1 MKQNYLMGIIREEI
15 SNYLGENEQ
24 MYDSPQTQQRE
35 MNKLLDQVE
44 QLKQLRDNLDAQIAQ
59 LEATANTFNVN
70 EDAAANKAAADAQ
83 RMAIDKK
90 ITALNKTKQELSKP
104 GTSLN
109 EDNEISISGS
119 DWEDMGLGRVITK
132 FNDGV
137 KISWNEDDP
146 NLYHARVYGLNGKDE
161 NIYIDFLRKVN
172 AEKQGLD
179 ESNQLDE
186 ETLNEMPF
194 IGGEKGTELFNAIKS
209 ASEKLKDKFPDAT
222 AKDISK
228 IILSKKKRPEFAPE
242 VEDALMAQEEKYGDD
257 PKYTSNLGGP
267 QTEKAVAKALGEYEP
282 GQRGRKSTE
291 KPAVEP
297 KSTKPKSTPSS
308 KTEKPKAEK
317 PTTAKTEPVD
327 KEDAAAMKMAASV
340 KGGAINAGDKYGKLK
355 KALDAKTA
363 ELKAMVGSPDMEK
376 RKALTAEKMRI
387 EAAIEKLKQVKM

>member
-24 MYDSPQTQQRE
+24 MYDSPQTQQHE
-35 MNKLLDQVE
+35 MNSMLDQVE
-44 QLKQLRDNLDAQIAQ
+44 NLKRLRADLDDQIAQ
-59 LEATANTFNVN
+59 LEAIANTFNVN
-70 EDAAANKAAADAQ
+70 ELAFEVTGKNKKTVTSFKDKSTADAFA
-83 RMAIDKK
+83 R
-90 ITALNKTKQELSKP
+90 
-104 GTSLN
+104 
-109 EDNEISISGS
+109 DNQ
-119 DWEDMGLGRVITK
+119 
-132 FNDGV
+132 V
-137 KISWNEDDP
+137 KVTPLE
-146 NLYHARVYGLNGKDE
+146 E
-161 NIYIDFLRKVN
+161 
-172 AEKQGLD
+172 E
-179 ESNQLDE
+179 QLDE

-209 ASEKLKDKFPDAT
+209 ASEKLKDQFPDAT

-291 KPAVEP
+291 KPAAEP
-297 KSTKPKSTPSS
+297 KSTKS
-308 KTEKPKAEK
+308 KTSPAAKAEK
-317 PTTAKTEPVD
+317 PAAKPTTTTTEPVD

-340 KGGAINAGDKYGKLK
+340 KGGALNAGDKYGKLK